1 MSTTTNAIHR
11 TERLGDVKARNL
23 WVGWIQEATA
33 GLNDDD
39 LVETTTAAYPW
50 GTYLM
55 GIEPA

>member
-1 MSTTTNAIHR
+1 MSTKAHPIFR

-23 WVGWIQEATA
+23 WVGWMQEATE

-55 GIEPA
+55 GIQPA